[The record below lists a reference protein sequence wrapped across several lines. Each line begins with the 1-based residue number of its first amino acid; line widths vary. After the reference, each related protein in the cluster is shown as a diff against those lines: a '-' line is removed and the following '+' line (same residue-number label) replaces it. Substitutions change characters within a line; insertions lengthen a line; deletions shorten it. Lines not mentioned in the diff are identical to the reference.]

1 MIEPKNPI
9 FINYLG
15 EIPINPDDLP
25 IPDNRPDSLPLPE
38 KQYRRNFLV
47 GKGSDRPIGF
57 PFSEMA
63 LLYWRMRSFKFSI
76 FGTLPPRDALADFAG
91 SGGTTGGGAGAAGGL
106 AAVELLGKAMPDSFL
121 ASGSTK
127 IEMTSRIRNRIKD
140 RNIEDASL
148 KDLNNLNLAQK
159 PDEARKIFGDP
170 DGPYASKI
178 LHIRKNRDNKK
189 TGDEY
194 RAIDI
199 NEGSLPSAGP
209 VHKFFKDGC
218 GLIVDFSYIIRYR
231 YLYYPRIIVLTP
243 WGNSWLGFSSETETE
258 YGLTTTAFNAPYLGM
273 SNITSYVFFKN
284 GGLIPIYYYQY
295 LQIGQNGLRGIMGP
309 IINGAITYERGE
321 SKTSC
326 CTRFY
331 YDNSDEYRLAN
342 SEECKN
348 CEQLGVGLKP

>member
-25 IPDNRPDSLPLPE
+25 LPDN
-38 KQYRRNFLV
+38 QYRRRFLV
-47 GKGSDRPIGF
+47 GSGSDRPIGL
-57 PFSEMA
+57 PFREMA
-63 LLYWRMRSFKFSI
+63 LLYWRIRSFKFSI
-76 FGTLPPRDALADFAG
+76 NGTLPPRDALSDFLGAG
-91 SGGTTGGGAGAAGGL
+91 GATGGAAGALGGL
-106 AAVELLGKAMPDSFL
+106 AAATVLGNALPDSFS

-127 IEMTSRIRNRIKD
+127 IQMASRIRNRIKD

-159 PDEARKIFGDP
+159 PDETKKIFGDP

-194 RAIDI
+194 RAIDV

-209 VHKFFKDGC
+209 VHRFFKNGC
-218 GLIVDFSYIIRYR
+218 GLILDFSYIIKYR
-231 YLYYPRIIVLTP
+231 NLYYPRIIVLTP

-258 YGLTTTAFNAPYLGM
+258 YGLKTTFN
-273 SNITSYVFFKN
+273 TSYSNMSSIYANVFFKN
-284 GGLIPIYYYQY
+284 GGIIPIYYYQD
-295 LQIGQNGLRGIMGP
+295 LQIGQSGMRGLMGP
-309 IINGAITYERGE
+309 LINGQISFEAE
-321 SKTSC
+321 SSSAC

-342 SEECKN
+342 SKECKN